1 MKDNLGIYI
10 HVPFCYSK
18 CPYCNFY
25 SKVPKVGVI
34 EKYKKQI
41 KNNINSWSKR
51 INKCVDTLYFGGGT
65 PTILGSRALC
75 EVKREVLNCFKTS
88 EKLEITTEMN
98 PELCVDFNFKEL
110 RESGFNRLSIGV
122 QSANENELL
131 LLGRKHTNEMVKDVT
146 KASISSGINNISFDI
161 MLGIQGQTCE
171 TLKSTLDFCLKCNVT
186 HISAYILK
194 IEPGTTYYINREF
207 LNLPSEDEVC
217 NLYLY
222 CCDYLKKNGF
232 IQYEISNFSRPG
244 FESKHNLKYW
254 NCDEYLGIGPAAHSY
269 IEGVRF
275 YVEPNVSNF
284 INGSYEIKYESEN
297 KKLSQK
303 EAMEEYI
310 MMKLRLK
317 EGISNSEFRKKFDVD
332 LPYKYIKRAEDLKNT
347 GLINFSLKSI
357 SLTSKGFLVSN
368 SIISKILFGV

>member
-25 SKVPKVGVI
+25 SKVPQVGVI
-34 EKYKKQI
+34 EKYKIQV
-41 KNNINSWSKR
+41 KNNINIWSEK
-51 INKCVDTLYFGGGT
+51 INKSVDTLYFGGGT
-65 PTILGSRALC
+65 PTILGSNALC
-75 EVKREVLNCFKTS
+75 EIKKEVFNCFKTF
-88 EKLEITTEMN
+88 KNLEITTEMN
-98 PELCVDFNFKEL
+98 PDLCGSFNFREL
-110 RESGFNRLSIGV
+110 QEAGFNRLSIGL
-122 QSANENELL
+122 QSANKNELL
-131 LLGRKHTNEMVKDVT
+131 SLGRKHSNEMVESVT

-161 MLGIQGQTCE
+161 MLGIQGQTYE
-171 TLKSTLDFCLKCNVT
+171 SLKSTLDFCFKCNVK

-194 IEPGTTYYINREF
+194 IEPGTIYYKNKES

-217 NLYLY
+217 DLYLY

-232 IQYEISNFSRPG
+232 VQYEISNFSRPG

-254 NCDEYLGIGPAAHSY
+254 NCDEYLGIGPASHSY
-269 IEGVRF
+269 INGVRF
-275 YVEPNVSNF
+275 YIEPNVSNF
-284 INGSYEIKYESEN
+284 ISSSYEIKYENEN
-297 KKLSQK
+297 KKLSEK
-303 EAMEEYI
+303 EIMEEYI

-317 EGISNSEFRKKFDVD
+317 EGISNSDFRKKFDID

-347 GLINFSLKSI
+347 GLINFDSKRI
-357 SLTSKGFLVSN
+357 SLTSEGFLVSN

>member
-88 EKLEITTEMN
+88 EELEITTEMN
-98 PELCVDFNFKEL
+98 PELCVDFNFREL

-186 HISAYILK
+186 HISAYIIK
-194 IEPGTTYYINREF
+194 IEP
-207 LNLPSEDEVC
+207 
-217 NLYLY
+217 
-222 CCDYLKKNGF
+222 
-232 IQYEISNFSRPG
+232 
-244 FESKHNLKYW
+244 
-254 NCDEYLGIGPAAHSY
+254 
-269 IEGVRF
+269 
-275 YVEPNVSNF
+275 
-284 INGSYEIKYESEN
+284 
-297 KKLSQK
+297 
-303 EAMEEYI
+303 
-310 MMKLRLK
+310 
-317 EGISNSEFRKKFDVD
+317 
-332 LPYKYIKRAEDLKNT
+332 
-347 GLINFSLKSI
+347 
-357 SLTSKGFLVSN
+357 
-368 SIISKILFGV
+368 